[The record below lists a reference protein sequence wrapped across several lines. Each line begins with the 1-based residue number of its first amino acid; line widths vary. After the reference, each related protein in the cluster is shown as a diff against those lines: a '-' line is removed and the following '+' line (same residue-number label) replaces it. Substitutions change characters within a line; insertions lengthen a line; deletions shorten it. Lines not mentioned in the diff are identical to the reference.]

1 MSVRRRLD
9 SAVTSAAWL
18 LRGRMYEGHVVIMLK
33 ENNRTFI
40 PLNKKNMVNF
50 RTESIFFIDFPGG
63 ARPAVPSW
71 YRPSVRR
78 SQLLADLRV
87 ATGRT

>member
-18 LRGRMYEGHVVIMLK
+18 LRGRMYEGQVVIMLK

-50 RTESIFFIDFPGG
+50 RTESIFLSIFLAGRVLRFHRGI
-63 ARPAVPSW
+63 VHPSAG
-71 YRPSVRR
+71 R
-78 SQLLADLRV
+78 SYWLIYV
-87 ATGRT
+87 W